1 MSKSGAS
8 LSGSEAALATGLAKV
23 SLFRDLGDAE
33 LAELGRQFHRSRH
46 AAGAIVVQHMDDDDD
61 VYVILSGNLIAT
73 IISPEGRE
81 VAFDVM
87 SAGDYFGEIAAI
99 DGRGRSANVAALT
112 PADVCVIPGARFRAL
127 VEREPKISA
136 ALLRDLIARIRRLT
150 ERNYENIA
158 LRIKHRVQLELL
170 RLAHKGGVLFDGG
183 VLTPAPTHA
192 QIAARVGANR
202 EAVTREIS
210 ALARQRLIKASR
222 QSITFLDADGLIE
235 EAGADLEFDAASK
248 GD

>member
-1 MSKSGAS
+1 MRITSSLPTIAS
-8 LSGSEAALATGLAKV
+8 
-23 SLFRDLGDAE
+23 
-33 LAELGRQFHRSRH
+33 
-46 AAGAIVVQHMDDDDD
+46 
-61 VYVILSGNLIAT
+61 

-87 SAGDYFGEIAAI
+87 IAGEYFGEIAAI
-99 DGRGRSANVAALT
+99 DGGGRSASVAALVD
-112 PADVCVIPGARFRAL
+112 AEVGLISGNRFREL
-127 VEREPKISA
+127 VGQHPKISS
-136 ALLRDLIARIRRLT
+136 ALVRDLVARIRRLT

-170 RLAHKGGVLFDGG
+170 RLANRAGVLHDGG

-210 ALARQRLIKASR
+210 ALVKSGFIKTSR
-222 QSITFLDADGLIE
+222 QSIAFQNAEGLID
-235 EAGADLEFDAASK
+235 EAGALMEVNFL
-248 GD
+248 GDHD